1 MNKKI
6 KIGVIGGG
14 SWATAL
20 VKILCEKSNT
30 VHWWIREPDI
40 IEGIKRYGHNI
51 RYLSAVALNKR
62 KIVLYNDIHEIIQ
75 QCDVLLFCVPSAFLH
90 QTLADVTAKQMQD
103 KVVISAIKGIIPE
116 YHVIVAEYFN
126 QVYKLPLQNFI
137 VVSGPSHA
145 EEVADEKLTYLTV
158 ASQNLKYAKAFAR
171 LISCRYIK
179 TSVSDDI
186 FGTEYAAVL
195 KNVYAIA
202 AGICIGLGYGDNF
215 LAVLIANSI
224 QEIKRFVDVVHPID
238 RDIKSSVYL
247 GDLLVTAYS
256 KFSRNRFFGNMIGKG
271 YSVKAAQLEMNMI
284 AEGYYAVKCIYDINQ
299 QYKVDMPITNAVYQI
314 LYENAPV
321 SETINNLT
329 AQIS

>member
-1 MNKKI
+1 MKKNI

-20 VKILCEKSNT
+20 VKILSENANT
-30 VHWWIREPDI
+30 VHWWIREPEI
-40 IEGIKRYGHNI
+40 IEGIKKYGHNI
-51 RYLSAVALNKR
+51 QYLSAVTFNKKKLILHD
-62 KIVLYNDIHEIIQ
+62 KIVELIQ
-75 QCDVLLFCVPSAFLH
+75 QCDYLLFCIPSAFLH
-90 QTLADVTAKQMQD
+90 QTLAAIKPELFKD
-103 KVVISAIKGIIPE
+103 KIIISAIKGIVPE

-126 QVYKLPLQNFI
+126 QIHQIPIQNFI

-158 ASQNLKYAKAFAR
+158 ASQNNLHAKEFAS
-171 LISCRYIK
+171 LISCRYIN
-179 TSVSDDI
+179 TNISDDI
-186 FGTEYAAVL
+186 FGTEYSAVL

-202 AGICIGLGYGDNF
+202 AGMCIGLGYGDNF
-215 LAVLIANSI
+215 LAVIVANSI
-224 QEIKRFVDVVHPID
+224 QEIKRFVDAVHPID

-284 AEGYYAVKCIYDINQ
+284 AEGYYAAKCIYDINQ

-314 LYENAPV
+314 LYNNAPV
-321 SETINNLT
+321 HETITNLTNNL
-329 AQIS
+329 S